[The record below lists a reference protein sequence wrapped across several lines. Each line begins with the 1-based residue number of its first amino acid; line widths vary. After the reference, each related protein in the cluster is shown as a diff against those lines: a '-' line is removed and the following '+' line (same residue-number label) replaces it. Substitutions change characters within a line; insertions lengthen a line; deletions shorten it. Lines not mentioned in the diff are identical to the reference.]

1 MTRWLDPEEQRAWRA
16 ILRSAHMLR
25 VAMDEALVPHGVSLG
40 EYELLSMLSEA
51 PGCRMRMSAL
61 ADLIVQS
68 RSRVSHTATRLERQG
83 WVVRAPSRED
93 GRGVELALT
102 DEGRLRLAELAP
114 IHVESVRTAFLD
126 HLSREELLAHGALMR
141 RVLGATRRSDDE
153 ASDAV

>member
-1 MTRWLDPEEQRAWRA
+1 MTRWLDPQEQHAWRA
-16 ILRSAHMLR
+16 VLRSAHVLR

-51 PGCRMRMSAL
+51 PGCRMRMSVL

-83 WVVRAPSRED
+83 WVERAPSRED

-102 DEGRLRLAELAP
+102 ADGRARLEELAP
-114 IHVESVRTAFLD
+114 VHVESVRTSFLD
-126 HLSREELLAHGALMR
+126 HLTREELLTHGALMR
-141 RVLGATRRSDDE
+141 RVLIATRRSDDE
-153 ASDAV
+153 ARDAV